1 MNYRIINKLKEFLKI
16 KVDKNF
22 IIIATILLSLLLGFS
37 SFIIANDKT
46 NREYRQKQATCEHDW
61 KVIFEYNGGG
71 FEIYCPK
78 CQLQDYVSTK
88 DWNRIQIDMEYN
100 KIK

>member
-1 MNYRIINKLKEFLKI
+1 MYKI
-16 KVDKNF
+16 KEKIKEIF
-22 IIIATILLSLLLGFS
+22 QREYQIKHLLVVFLLLLVLLGVGACS
-37 SFIIANDKT
+37 ISEYKIN
-46 NREYRQKQATCEHDW
+46 NMYREKQASCEHDYR
-61 KVIFEYNGGG
+61 ELYAYNGGG

-100 KIK
+100 KTK

>member
-1 MNYRIINKLKEFLKI
+1 MNYKIMEKLKEFLKI
-16 KVDKNF
+16 KVDKKF
-22 IIIATILLSLLLGFS
+22 IVVATISLLLLLGFS

-46 NREYRQKQATCEHDW
+46 NRTYRQKQAACEHDW
-61 KVIFEYNGGG
+61 KVIFKYDGGG

-88 DWNRIQIDMEYN
+88 EWNIIQVDKEYQGR
-100 KIK
+100 

>member
-1 MNYRIINKLKEFLKI
+1 MDKIREKI
-16 KVDKNF
+16 KKIWYKEYQLKQLFVVF
-22 IIIATILLSLLLGFS
+22 LLFLVFLGVS
-37 SFIIANDKT
+37 AYSISEYKIN
-46 NREYRQKQATCEHDW
+46 NMYREKQAACEHDYR
-61 KVIFEYNGGG
+61 ELYSYEGGG

-100 KIK
+100 KVK

>member
-1 MNYRIINKLKEFLKI
+1 MEKLKMILDS
-16 KVDKNF
+16 KVNKKF
-22 IIIATILLSLLLGFS
+22 IIVVTIALLIILGVFS
-37 SFIIANDKT
+37 CSIADYKVNK
-46 NREYRQKQATCEHDW
+46 EYKHKQAACEHDY
-61 KVIFEYNGGG
+61 KELFSYQGGG

-100 KIK
+100 KAK